1 VYAEQYTNI
10 SSAFNKNINLGAQ
23 PAGVYFIT
31 LVADGQKQVN
41 KLIVR

>member
-1 VYAEQYTNI
+1 V
-10 SSAFNKNINLGAQ
+10 GAQ

-31 LVADGQKQVN
+31 LIADGQKQVN